1 MNEHEECGMLI
12 KQINDQLEKD
22 ANNALRSEDLTLI
35 QASVLLELEQ
45 RDHQT
50 ASMKEIEKFLGVA
63 QPTAVGIIRRMELK
77 KLVEAFQDPNDKR
90 VKLVH
95 MTKIGREK
103 AQYGKLHMKEAA
115 EKMMKPLSDQEKA
128 QFSNM
133 LLRVRDSLK
142 GN

>member
-50 ASMKEIEKFLGVA
+50 AASSFFRPPPSCGAFHIALFLSRSSSCGPA
-63 QPTAVGIIRRMELK
+63 
-77 KLVEAFQDPNDKR
+77 
-90 VKLVH
+90 
-95 MTKIGREK
+95 
-103 AQYGKLHMKEAA
+103 
-115 EKMMKPLSDQEKA
+115 
-128 QFSNM
+128 
-133 LLRVRDSLK
+133 
-142 GN
+142 

>member
-50 ASMKEIEKFLGVA
+50 ASMKEIEKFLGSSWS
-63 QPTAVGIIRRMELK
+63 T
-77 KLVEAFQDPNDKR
+77 
-90 VKLVH
+90 
-95 MTKIGREK
+95 
-103 AQYGKLHMKEAA
+103 
-115 EKMMKPLSDQEKA
+115 
-128 QFSNM
+128 
-133 LLRVRDSLK
+133 
-142 GN
+142 